1 MRAEVSA
8 HKPRAGGFTLLEVLI
23 GLLVLALA
31 LLALTRTAAS
41 QINAFGDLRER
52 TLAGW
57 LAADV
62 LTETRLATSFP
73 APGKSDG
80 RRRFGGRD
88 WRWELEVQTTPV
100 ATVRRLDV
108 RIYVAADRGAPLVD
122 LVGFSGQDLQP

>member
-8 HKPRAGGFTLLEVLI
+8 RKLRAGGFTLLEVLI

-31 LLALTRTAAS
+31 LLALIRTAAT
-41 QINAFGDLRER
+41 QVNAFGELRGR

-62 LTETRLATSFP
+62 LTETRLATPFP

-88 WRWELEVQTTPV
+88 WRWELEVQMTPV

-108 RIYVAADRGAPLVD
+108 RIYVANDRGAPLVD